1 MPPSQ
6 RTSQTSAT
14 LSDDYTSRRIDCYV
28 RDRVP
33 AALAETVEGIRG
45 RLRELRESG
54 IITNYSVS
62 RWPPAHSHTV
72 QPSSDSQQTRDD
84 VVADF
89 ETWAVENGYT
99 LAPAFRRQTAS
110 TSPLD
115 SNDRCG
121 RFSVPIVALALY
133 QDDTLCG
140 VFPSTETDSGV
151 TYTVIDCLDALE
163 TQGYEA
169 LQRSSSKPARSTP
182 AKGES
187 P

>member
-1 MPPSQ
+1 
-6 RTSQTSAT
+6 
-14 LSDDYTSRRIDCYV
+14 
-28 RDRVP
+28 VP